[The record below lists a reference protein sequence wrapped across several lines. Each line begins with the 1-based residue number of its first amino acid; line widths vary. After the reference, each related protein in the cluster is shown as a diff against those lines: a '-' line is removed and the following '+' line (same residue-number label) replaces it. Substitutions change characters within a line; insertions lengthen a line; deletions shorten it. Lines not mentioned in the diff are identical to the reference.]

1 MKRLMILAFLSI
13 GLLSSC
19 QIIMRHY
26 LGIKD
31 PGIEKARTVSSLM
44 VKNEIANAHFI
55 KKEKIVDAY
64 IGTFPKIIIYDKNG
78 YQVMLPNCYEMIEV
92 NLYRLADTVSKEL
105 SPLPSRDK
113 FVQETIQSDNTEL
126 YPEGKYDYEVFFY
139 WSVWL
144 GKFNIKKLRTAQNT
158 IATINQIPNQ
168 KKLILIPVNFDFIE
182 ESGWT
187 KMSVDTAMARIVEYQ
202 KKK

>member
-1 MKRLMILAFLSI
+1 
-13 GLLSSC
+13 
-19 QIIMRHY
+19 MRHY

-64 IGTFPKIIIYDKNG
+64 IGTFPKIMIYDKNG
-78 YQVMLPNCYEMIEV
+78 YQVMLPNCYEMIEE

-113 FVQETIQSDNTEL
+113 FVRETIQSDNTEL
-126 YPEGKYDYEVFFY
+126 YSEGKYDYEVFFY

-187 KMSVDTAMARIVEYQ
+187 EMSVDTAMARIVEYQ
-202 KKK
+202 KK

>member
-1 MKRLMILAFLSI
+1 
-13 GLLSSC
+13 
-19 QIIMRHY
+19 MRHY

-44 VKNEIANAHFI
+44 AKNEIANAHFI

-64 IGTFPKIIIYDKNG
+64 IGTFPKIMIYDKNG
-78 YQVMLPNCYEMIEV
+78 YQVMLPNCYEMIEE

-113 FVQETIQSDNTEL
+113 FVRETIQSDNTEL
-126 YPEGKYDYEVFFY
+126 YSEGKYDYEVFFY

-187 KMSVDTAMARIVEYQ
+187 EMSVDTAMARVVEYQ
-202 KKK
+202 KK